1 MLQRVWQKIDTKY
14 KDVVVSY
21 IRKVIY
27 NESTD
32 GNDVQSNVRD
42 LLKDKYS
49 TPRENQSRSR
59 RKVIF
64 NLYQYNN

>member
-1 MLQRVWQKIDTKY
+1 MKRVWKELDS
-14 KDVVVSY
+14 KDKDFVVSY
-21 IRKVIY
+21 NMKVKH
-27 NESTD
+27 NKSTY
-32 GNDVQSNVRD
+32 GIDVPDKFRAQF
-42 LLKDKYS
+42 KDKYS